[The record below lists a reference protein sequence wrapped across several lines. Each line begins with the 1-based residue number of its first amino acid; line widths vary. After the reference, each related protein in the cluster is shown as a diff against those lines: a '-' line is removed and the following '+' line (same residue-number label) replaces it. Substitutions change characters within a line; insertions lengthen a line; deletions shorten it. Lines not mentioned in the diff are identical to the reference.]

1 MSVATDTDVTVDLT
15 DAIRPGDG
23 VLWSQGTGEPRT
35 LTEAFV
41 RGLPAY
47 PGVDLFLGGTFSE
60 TLADADLDGVR
71 VTVLGGAGA
80 NTRIAP
86 PGRLAVLPCHV
97 STVPKLI
104 ESGAIPVDVAL
115 IQVSPADA
123 DGFHSLGVI
132 ADYVHEAIARARLV
146 IAEVNERM
154 PRTAGDTRVSPEAID
169 RIVHSDRPLVEM
181 RPPSP
186 GPVERAIAEHVAE
199 LVPDGATLQVGIGA
213 VPNAIL
219 ACLRGHRD
227 LGLHSGAVGDEL
239 VDLIECGA
247 LTNARKRVDAGV
259 AVSGALFGTTR
270 LYDFADENPALAVR
284 SLRHTH
290 NPRTIAALGDFV
302 AINGAL
308 EVDLTGQVNAETL
321 GGRHVGAVGGQVDFV
336 RAAMA
341 SPQGLSVIAMP
352 ATGMRG
358 AASRIVARLADGVV
372 TTARSDADVVVT
384 EHGVARLRGC
394 SLPERARR
402 LIAIADPAFRDE
414 LTETARNLC

>member
-1 MSVATDTDVTVDLT
+1 MAAPATIPAVDLS
-15 DAIRPGDG
+15 DVVRPGDG

-47 PGVDLFLGGTFSE
+47 PGVDLFLGGTFSSTFE
-60 TLADADLDGVR
+60 DADLSETN

-80 NTRIAP
+80 NTRLAP
-86 PGRLAVLPCHV
+86 PGQLAVLPCHV
-97 STVPKLI
+97 STVPGLI
-104 ESGAIPVDVAL
+104 ERGLIRADVVL
-115 IQVSPADA
+115 IQVSPAAA
-123 DGFHSLGVI
+123 DGSHSLGVI
-132 ADYVHEAIARARLV
+132 ADYVQEAIAQARV
-146 IAEVNERM
+146 VVAEVNERM
-154 PRTAGDTRVSPEAID
+154 PRTGGDTRVEPGAID
-169 RIVHSDRPLVEM
+169 RFVHSDRPLVSLEA
-181 RPPSP
+181 RPP
-186 GPVERAIAEHVAE
+186 GPVETAIAAQVAE
-199 LVPDGATLQVGIGA
+199 LVPDGATLQLGFGT

-239 VDLIECGA
+239 VELVASGA
-247 LTNARKRVDAGV
+247 MTNARKWVDRGVGV
-259 AVSGALFGTTR
+259 AGALFGTER
-270 LYDFADENPALAVR
+270 LYEFADGNPELAVR
-284 SLRHTH
+284 ALRHTH
-290 NPRTIAALGDFV
+290 DPRTIAALGTFV
-302 AINGAL
+302 AINAAL
-308 EVDLTGQVNAETL
+308 EVDLTGQANAETL

-341 SPQGLSVIAMP
+341 APDGVSIIALP
-352 ATGMRG
+352 STAARG
-358 AASRIVARLADGVV
+358 SASRIVGRLADGVV

-384 EHGVARLRGC
+384 EHGAAHLRGC

>member
-1 MSVATDTDVTVDLT
+1 MGGATETSTVADLS

-47 PGVDLFLGGTFSE
+47 PGVELFLGGTFSE
-60 TLADADLDGVR
+60 TLTGADLGATA

-80 NTRIAP
+80 NAALAP
-86 PGRLAVLPCHV
+86 AGELAVLPCHV
-97 STVPKLI
+97 STVPRLI
-104 ESGAIPVDVAL
+104 ERDAIGADVVL
-115 IQVSPADA
+115 IQVAPADA
-123 DGFHSLGVI
+123 DGNYNLGVI
-132 ADYVHEAIARARLV
+132 ADYLHEAIARARV
-146 IAEVNERM
+146 VVAEVNERM
-154 PRTAGDTRVSPEAID
+154 PRTAGDTLVAAGDID
-169 RIVHSDRPLVEM
+169 RLVPSDRPLVAIE
-181 RPPSP
+181 PAPP
-186 GPVERAIAEHVAE
+186 GPVEREIAAHVAG
-199 LVPDGATLQVGIGA
+199 LIADGSTLQVGIGT

-239 VDLIECGA
+239 VELIACGA
-247 LTNARKRVDAGV
+247 MTNARKQVDTGV
-259 AVSGALFGTTR
+259 AVAGALFGTER
-270 LYDFADENPALAVR
+270 LYDFADSNPALAVR

-290 NPRTIAALGDFV
+290 DPATIAALGPFV

-321 GGRHVGAVGGQVDFV
+321 RGRHVGAVGGQVDFV
-336 RAAMA
+336 RAALA
-341 SPQGLSVIAMP
+341 APQGRSIIALP
-352 ATGMRG
+352 ASAAGG
-358 AASRIVARLADGVV
+358 SASRIVSRLADGVV

-384 EHGVARLRGC
+384 EHGIAELRDC

-402 LIAIADPAFRDE
+402 LTAIADPAFRDE
-414 LTETARNLC
+414 LTDAGRKLC

>member
-1 MSVATDTDVTVDLT
+1 MGAATDTATALDLA

-41 RGLPAY
+41 RGLSAY

-60 TLADADLDGVR
+60 TLADADLSEAR

-80 NTRIAP
+80 NSRLAP
-86 PGRLAVLPCHV
+86 PGGLAVLPCHV
-97 STVPKLI
+97 STVPRLI
-104 ESGAIPVDVAL
+104 ESGAIRADVVL
-115 IQVSPADA
+115 IQVAPADEE
-123 DGFHSLGVI
+123 GFHNLGVI
-132 ADYVHEAIARARLV
+132 ADYVHEAIGRARLV

-154 PRTAGDTRVSPEAID
+154 PRTAGDTRVRADAID
-169 RIVHSDRPLVEM
+169 RFVHSDRPLVSI
-181 RPPSP
+181 RPPAP
-186 GPVERAIAEHVAE
+186 GPVEEAIAAHVAE

-239 VDLIECGA
+239 VGLVECGA
-247 LTNARKRVDAGV
+247 LTNARKRVDTGV
-259 AVSGALFGTTR
+259 AVAGALFGTER
-270 LYDFADENPALAVR
+270 LYDFADGNPALAVR

-290 NPRTIAALGDFV
+290 DPRTIASLGAFV

-341 SPQGLSVIAMP
+341 APEGVSAIAMP

-358 AASRIVARLADGVV
+358 AVSRIVGRLADGVV

-384 EHGVARLRGC
+384 EHGAAHLRGR

-402 LIAIADPAFRDE
+402 LIEIADPAFRDE
-414 LTETARNLC
+414 LTETARSLC